1 MPGKQHHVREGKITN
16 GTFQHPDMYVCQ
28 GTQMG
33 VYMIK
38 NLKIKIIT
46 AVVMLLLF
54 IGAAILLNQPAPDDV
69 LSSAQKRIFA
79 VAKVTDILSD
89 NAAPDSW
96 TEGRRIGEQNLEVT
110 VLTGK
115 YKGKVLEAVN
125 YVNAYFDVDAK
136 LGTRV
141 IVRLDINDAGELYV
155 LSIPNY
161 DRSSVLIIALLAF
174 ALLMVLV
181 GGKQGARA
189 LLGLLFTLINLW
201 YILIPLVLKG
211 VSPVMATI
219 LIAAYTS
226 AGALLML
233 TGFTKKTLCAFLGC
247 VGGVIAA
254 GVFAWLVT
262 LMTPINGFNMS
273 EAEEMVIRASDSP
286 LQISGLLISGLLL
299 AALGALMDTSM
310 SIVSALHEVYEQNPA
325 ISKKQIFKSGM
336 NIGRDAMGTMANTLI
351 LAFVGSAFN
360 LMILFQ
366 IYEYPMIQI
375 LNSDMIVIEILQGI
389 AGSVGIIATTPFV
402 SALCAAIFKW
412 NRKEETV
419 KGKDHRMKKQLAE
432 N

>member
-1 MPGKQHHVREGKITN
+1 
-16 GTFQHPDMYVCQ
+16 
-28 GTQMG
+28 MG

-125 YVNAYFDVDAK
+125 YVNAYFNVDAK

-141 IVRLDINDAGELYV
+141 IVRLDFNDAGELYV

-174 ALLMVLV
+174 ALLMVMV

-189 LLGLLFTLINLW
+189 LFGLW

-325 ISKKQIFKSGM
+325 ITKKQIFKSGM

-412 NRKEETV
+412 NRKEESV

>member
-1 MPGKQHHVREGKITN
+1 
-16 GTFQHPDMYVCQ
+16 
-28 GTQMG
+28 
-33 VYMIK
+33 
-38 NLKIKIIT
+38 
-46 AVVMLLLF
+46 
-54 IGAAILLNQPAPDDV
+54 
-69 LSSAQKRIFA
+69 
-79 VAKVTDILSD
+79 
-89 NAAPDSW
+89 
-96 TEGRRIGEQNLEVT
+96 
-110 VLTGK
+110 
-115 YKGKVLEAVN
+115 
-125 YVNAYFDVDAK
+125 
-136 LGTRV
+136 
-141 IVRLDINDAGELYV
+141 
-155 LSIPNY
+155 
-161 DRSSVLIIALLAF
+161 
-174 ALLMVLV
+174 
-181 GGKQGARA
+181 
-189 LLGLLFTLINLW
+189 
-201 YILIPLVLKG
+201 
-211 VSPVMATI
+211 MATI

-254 GVFAWLVT
+254 GGFAWLVT

-286 LQISGLLISGLLL
+286 LQISGLLVSGLLL

-310 SIVSALHEVYEQNPA
+310 SIVSALHEVYEQNPT

-389 AGSVGIIATTPFV
+389 AGSVGIIATTPLV
-402 SALCAAIFKW
+402 SALCAAVFKW
-412 NRKEETV
+412 NRTEETEKSREV
-419 KGKDHRMKKQLAE
+419 TKKSREVTKKSREETEKDREETKKSKEYKTKKQLFE